1 MRHVDVGTMFVVVAI
16 VMRST
21 DYPRPL
27 LRVRPNKI
35 YMPIIENLVV
45 LVRCQFV
52 HVDLQHDVRC
62 GDDSL
67 RLADTAAAGTSVR
80 TSILHH

>member
-1 MRHVDVGTMFVVVAI
+1 MGHVDVGTMLVVVA
-16 VMRST
+16 VVVRPA
-21 DYPRPL
+21 DYPWPL
-27 LRVRPNKI
+27 LRVRPDEI
-35 YMPIIENLVV
+35 YVAIIENLVV
-45 LVRCQFV
+45 LVRRQLV

-62 GDDSL
+62 GDDGL